1 MAAVERI
8 EQADEDVE
16 WVSPEEAWTLFDA
29 SARSSLGMSGEEF
42 LRRWDAGEFRG
53 IEEDARGR
61 AYNDLVMLAMTI
73 RPATIENGRI
83 RFER

>member
-1 MAAVERI
+1 MAAIERI
-8 EQADEDVE
+8 DQADEGVE

-29 SARSSLGMSGEEF
+29 SAQSSLGMSGKEF

-61 AYNDLVMLAMTI
+61 AINDLIMLAMTI
-73 RPATIENGRI
+73 RPVTIENGRI
-83 RFER
+83 RFEH